1 MITLMYIFVCRMCFQ
16 FVEEVYKDD
25 CALVDQRKLLDK
37 TMKGLTQD
45 LLIAKLMIFWFK
57 ISILSSQTKP

>member
-1 MITLMYIFVCRMCFQ
+1 VFPFA
-16 FVEEVYKDD
+16 EEVYEDD

-45 LLIAKLMIFWFK
+45 LLIAKLMIFWVK